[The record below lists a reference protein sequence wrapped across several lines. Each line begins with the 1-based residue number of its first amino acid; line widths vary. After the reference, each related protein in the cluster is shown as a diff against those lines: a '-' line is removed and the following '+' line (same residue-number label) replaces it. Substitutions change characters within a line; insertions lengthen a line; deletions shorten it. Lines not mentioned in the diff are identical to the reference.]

1 MLLFD
6 LPPDKT
12 KNLLPKN
19 GTVNYYGKVISEPLA
34 IEFYKTLLEE
44 IAWKNDEAVIF
55 GKHIITKR
63 KVGWYGDLPFV
74 YTYSHSAKKALPWN
88 DVLKNIKS
96 IAEKHTGKSFN
107 SCLLNLYHDGQEG
120 MSWHSDDEDTL
131 EPDASIVS
139 ISFGAARK
147 FSFQHKTNK
156 TSQSILLENGSLLV
170 MESNVQK
177 NWLHALPK
185 SKRISSPRINLTFRT
200 MKMSSLEK

>member
-1 MLLFD
+1 MLIPFPENPAENILPFD
-6 LPPDKT
+6 GDAYYYRQVFSQEVGDAVFDQ
-12 KNLLPKN
+12 LLHTIDWKQD
-19 GTVNYYGKVISEPLA
+19 
-34 IEFYKTLLEE
+34 E
-44 IAWKNDEAVIF
+44 ILMF
-55 GKHIITKR
+55 GKKIITKR

>member
-1 MLLFD
+1 MLIPFPENPAENILPFD
-6 LPPDKT
+6 GDAYYYRQVFSQEVGDAIFDQ
-12 KNLLPKN
+12 LLHTIDWKQD
-19 GTVNYYGKVISEPLA
+19 
-34 IEFYKTLLEE
+34 E
-44 IAWKNDEAVIF
+44 ILMF
-55 GKHIITKR
+55 GKKIITKR

>member
-1 MLLFD
+1 MPLLFESE
-6 LPPDKT
+6 
-12 KNLLPKN
+12 NLLPKD
-19 GTVNYYGKVISEPLA
+19 GIA
-34 IEFYKTLLEE
+34 IYHG
-44 IAWKNDEAVIF
+44 VIF
-55 GKHIITKR
+55 GEKEATQISKELLDTIPWKQDEVVMFGKKVITKR

>member
-1 MLLFD
+1 MLIPFPENPAENILPFD
-6 LPPDKT
+6 GDAYYYRQVFSQEVGDAIFDQ
-12 KNLLPKN
+12 LLHTIDWKQD
-19 GTVNYYGKVISEPLA
+19 
-34 IEFYKTLLEE
+34 E
-44 IAWKNDEAVIF
+44 IIMF
-55 GKHIITKR
+55 GKKIITKR

>member
-1 MLLFD
+1 MLIPFPENPAENILPFD
-6 LPPDKT
+6 GDAYYYRQVFSQEVGDAVFDQ
-12 KNLLPKN
+12 LLHTIDWKQD
-19 GTVNYYGKVISEPLA
+19 
-34 IEFYKTLLEE
+34 E
-44 IAWKNDEAVIF
+44 IIMF
-55 GKHIITKR
+55 GKKIITKR

>member
-1 MLLFD
+1 MLIPFPENPAENILPFD
-6 LPPDKT
+6 GDAYYYRQVFSQEVGDAIFDQ
-12 KNLLPKN
+12 LLHTIDWKQD
-19 GTVNYYGKVISEPLA
+19 
-34 IEFYKTLLEE
+34 E
-44 IAWKNDEAVIF
+44 IIMF
-55 GKHIITKR
+55 GKKIITKR

-185 SKRISSPRINLTFRT
+185 SKRISSPRITLTYRT

>member
-1 MLLFD
+1 MLIPFQENPAENILPFD
-6 LPPDKT
+6 GDAYYYRQVFSQEVGDAVFDQ
-12 KNLLPKN
+12 LLHTIDWKQD
-19 GTVNYYGKVISEPLA
+19 
-34 IEFYKTLLEE
+34 E
-44 IAWKNDEAVIF
+44 IIMF
-55 GKHIITKR
+55 GKKIITKR